1 MKDLQRKFHLKLL
14 SEQKGLDNEIKG
26 IKIIEVEN
34 MEKYIEGGEILLTSF
49 FIYESCTISQYET
62 HIQNLIDKGVSG
74 FIIKNSGNIKNFNI
88 KLDILKRLCIENE
101 VALFELLRQ
110 NYYWDIIRYI
120 LDNVF
125 DQEMAL
131 LKYHKVTNDNLKE
144 YIFHKEATPKNIIE
158 LLYTIIDNPISM
170 YYENLSC
177 LATTYEEKSSF
188 DLLDNIKEYSP
199 EIRLRYNYLK
209 QDAGKYNQYIIPI
222 TFIAIDILKAQKNSI
237 IKFFQ
242 IILSGIGIRLLSF
255 TVIFVYSFFN
265 KSSFNIDSVSIDFR
279 SDKIYVE
286 NVVWLEDSHHVD
298 VYQIENAFFVR
309 RIDSYKL

>member
-1 MKDLQRKFHLKLL
+1 MKVFKEIIAYFSHMNNKRRTLVWYIISLSIVLIEYLINSKLDKFVYFHP
-14 SEQKGLDNEIKG
+14 
-26 IKIIEVEN
+26 
-34 MEKYIEGGEILLTSF
+34 
-49 FIYESCTISQYET
+49 FISIV
-62 HIQNLIDKGVSG
+62 INIVLLID
-74 FIIKNSGNIKNFNI
+74 
-88 KLDILKRLCIENE
+88 
-101 VALFELLRQ
+101 LF
-110 NYYWDIIRYI
+110 
-120 LDNVF
+120 F
-125 DQEMAL
+125 
-131 LKYHKVTNDNLKE
+131 
-144 YIFHKEATPKNIIE
+144 
-158 LLYTIIDNPISM
+158 
-170 YYENLSC
+170 
-177 LATTYEEKSSF
+177 
-188 DLLDNIKEYSP
+188 
-199 EIRLRYNYLK
+199 
-209 QDAGKYNQYIIPI
+209 IPI

>member
-1 MKDLQRKFHLKLL
+1 MKVFKEIIAYFSHMNNKRRTLVWYIISLSIVLVEYLINSRLDKFVYFHP
-14 SEQKGLDNEIKG
+14 
-26 IKIIEVEN
+26 
-34 MEKYIEGGEILLTSF
+34 
-49 FIYESCTISQYET
+49 FISIV
-62 HIQNLIDKGVSG
+62 INIVLLID
-74 FIIKNSGNIKNFNI
+74 
-88 KLDILKRLCIENE
+88 
-101 VALFELLRQ
+101 LF
-110 NYYWDIIRYI
+110 
-120 LDNVF
+120 F
-125 DQEMAL
+125 
-131 LKYHKVTNDNLKE
+131 
-144 YIFHKEATPKNIIE
+144 
-158 LLYTIIDNPISM
+158 
-170 YYENLSC
+170 
-177 LATTYEEKSSF
+177 
-188 DLLDNIKEYSP
+188 
-199 EIRLRYNYLK
+199 
-209 QDAGKYNQYIIPI
+209 IPI